1 MIEVVNIKNYKSDDY
16 IYVGRPSKWGN
27 PYSSKD
33 SELAERVENREESLK
48 KYREYILNNL
58 SLVDELIYEMNQN
71 SITKLGCWCKPSNC
85 HADILVELINEKKYK
100 SIF

>member
-1 MIEVVNIKNYKSDDY
+1 MIEVINIKNYKKDDY

-33 SELAERVENREESLK
+33 SKLAELVSDREESLS
-48 KYREYILNNL
+48 KYRKYIIENP
-58 SLVDELIYEMNQN
+58 SLVDELISEMNEKL
-71 SITKLGCWCKPSNC
+71 ITKLGCWCKPMDC
-85 HADILVELINEKKYK
+85 HADILVELINERKYK